1 MEILFKYAAK
11 FSDNENLT
19 NPIIFAT
26 KMAFVSIYRRNNIQS
41 TEVENACRL
50 PLVMMFQVTVL
61 TVLHRR
67 RNNRP

>member
-19 NPIIFAT
+19 KAIIFAT
-26 KMAFVSIYRRNNIQS
+26 KMAFFSIYRRNNIQS

-50 PLVMMFQVTVL
+50 SLVTMFQVTVSP
-61 TVLHRR
+61 VVRR
-67 RNNRP
+67 TRNNRP